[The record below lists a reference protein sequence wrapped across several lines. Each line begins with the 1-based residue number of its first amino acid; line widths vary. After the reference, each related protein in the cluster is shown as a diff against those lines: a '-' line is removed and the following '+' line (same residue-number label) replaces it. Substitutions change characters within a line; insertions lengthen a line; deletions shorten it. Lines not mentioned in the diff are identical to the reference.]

1 MVHYVFQDRTW
12 KWWFPMGI
20 SFEFIGFQPLVVGAI
35 ACLIPLTSTI
45 RDRDQSSLTFSVPK
59 YGLGII
65 WASHFSCIY
74 HISSW
79 HHGIKT
85 WLVHHTSLHHPWTET
100 VNCRF
105 NQPPWPNPFHKP
117 IIFQPPFLRILCKSQ
132 HLNRLKLFV
141 YHSQAETTGWAA
153 AGEY

>member
-85 WLVHHTSLHHPWTET
+85 WLVHHTSLHHPLTET